1 MDLFLFPNASRSAP
15 PSRRRT
21 GTLRCLRWSRIPATA
36 YQSISTRTRAS
47 APLACGS
54 RPTIIRPPLRQRS
67 VEPFRHERSPRR
79 SSRLSGNTIPITSSA
94 PPFRY
99 QSVSTRWPPNNPRAV
114 EAGRPAPYRSGAR
127 ATRSGGVQRSKL
139 PQPCQPEARHIFHQG
154 TLHHN
159 SSRPRDLAD
168 SDRRKNPV

>member
-1 MDLFLFPNASRSAP
+1 VLVE
-15 PSRRRT
+15 
-21 GTLRCLRWSRIPATA
+21 I
-36 YQSISTRTRAS
+36 RAS
-47 APLACGS
+47 FVDRSEPLDEQ
-54 RPTIIRPPLRQRS
+54 RHRQWVQTTHEAFGAMALPGGYPNLPAGRNPERAAKSYRS
-67 VEPFRHERSPRR
+67 NVER

-99 QSVSTRWPPNNPRAV
+99 QSVSTRWPPNPRAV

-127 ATRSGGVQRSKL
+127 ATRSGGVQRSIL
-139 PQPCQPEARHIFHQG
+139 PQPCQPEARHVFHQG
-154 TLHHN
+154 TLLHN